1 MGEATPVLPY
11 STDVEI
17 RYGAPVA
24 GAEKEVLAGFL
35 DHYRRAMLEVCAGL
49 SEEGL
54 RRSVVPSGTTLLGIV
69 KHLAYVE
76 RGWFQENV
84 ANEPFDYPFP
94 EDDPD
99 ADFRIGDDETSEQ
112 IFELYRAA
120 CERSRA
126 ALAAASLDDPIL
138 NPKRSRD
145 YNVRWVVVHMIE
157 ETARHVGQ
165 ADIIREQIDG
175 LTEVGYS

>member
-1 MGEATPVLPY
+1 MEK
-11 STDVEI
+11 

-24 GAEKEVLAGFL
+24 GGEKEVLAGFL
-35 DHYRRAMLEVCAGL
+35 DHYRSTLLGICSGL
-49 SEEGL
+49 SEEDL
-54 RRSVVPSGTTLLGIV
+54 RRTFVSSGTTLLGIV

-84 ANEPFDYPFP
+84 ANEPFDYPP
-94 EDDPD
+94 ELEADPD
-99 ADFRIGDDETSEQ
+99 ADLRVEDHETSEQ

-120 CERSRA
+120 CERSRR
-126 ALAAASLDDPIL
+126 ALADSSLDDLIES
-138 NPKRSRD
+138 PKRSRD

-157 ETARHVGQ
+157 ETARHVGH

-175 LTEVGYS
+175 RTGFGYA

>member
-1 MGEATPVLPY
+1 M
-11 STDVEI
+11 EI
-17 RYGAPVA
+17 AYGAPVA

-35 DHYRRAMLEVCAGL
+35 DHYRATMLGICQGL
-49 SEEGL
+49 SEKDL
-54 RRSVVPSGTTLLGIV
+54 KRSVVPSGTSLLGIV

-84 ANEPFDYPFP
+84 ANEPFDYPFDD

-99 ADFRIGDDETSEQ
+99 VDFRVEEGETSEE

-120 CERSRA
+120 CDRSRR
-126 ALAAASLDDPIL
+126 ALAEASLDDMIE

-145 YNVRWVVVHMIE
+145 FNVRWVVVHMIE

-165 ADIIREQIDG
+165 ADIIREQLDG
-175 LTEVGYS
+175 RTGFGYE

>member
-1 MGEATPVLPY
+1 MEK
-11 STDVEI
+11 

-24 GAEKEVLAGFL
+24 GQEKEVLAGFL
-35 DHYRRAMLEVCAGL
+35 DHYRAAMLGVCQGL
-49 SEEGL
+49 SDEDL
-54 RRSVVPSGTTLLGIV
+54 RRSVVPSVTTLLGIV

-99 ADFRIGDDETSEQ
+99 ADFRVENDETADE

-120 CERSRA
+120 CERSRE
-126 ALAAASLDDPIL
+126 ALAMASLDDPIL

-165 ADIIREQIDG
+165 ADIIREQLDG
-175 LTEVGYS
+175 RTGFGYA

>member
-1 MGEATPVLPY
+1 MEK
-11 STDVEI
+11 

-24 GAEKEVLAGFL
+24 GGEKEVLAGFL
-35 DHYRRAMLEVCAGL
+35 DHYRATLLEICNGL
-49 SEEGL
+49 SEDDL
-54 RRSVVPSGTTLLGIV
+54 RRPVVQSGTTLLGIV

-84 ANEPFDYPFP
+84 ANEPFEYPF
-94 EDDPD
+94 DID
-99 ADFRIGDDETSEQ
+99 ADPEADLRVEEDESAEE

-120 CERSRA
+120 CERSRR
-126 ALAAASLDDPIL
+126 ALAEASLDDPVL

-157 ETARHVGQ
+157 ETARHAGH

-175 LTEVGYS
+175 RSGTGYS